1 MIIPAHSYGPAGVGS
16 QGHKAWIPPAVV
28 IHRSWKPGPQALGT
42 PSMKAKKDLHG
53 RVLNHEGTKEDMKK
67 VRINK
72 LISAIITYFFYFVTG

>member
-1 MIIPAHSYGPAGVGS
+1 MGRPEGPEVGAIRHGS
-16 QGHKAWIPPAVV
+16 LRLHVHKGLV
-28 IHRSWKPGPQALGT
+28 STL
-42 PSMKAKKDLHG
+42 SKAKKDLHG

>member
-1 MIIPAHSYGPAGVGS
+1 MMIPAHSYGPAGGS
-16 QGHKAWIPPAVV
+16 GSRDIRHSTLPFQMRVHIL
-28 IHRSWKPGPQALGT
+28 S
-42 PSMKAKKDLHG
+42 KAKKDLHG

>member
-1 MIIPAHSYGPAGVGS
+1 MGRPEGPEVGAIRHSSLWLPV
-16 QGHKAWIPPAVV
+16 HKDLV
-28 IHRSWKPGPQALGT
+28 STLY
-42 PSMKAKKDLHG
+42 KAKKDLHG

>member
-1 MIIPAHSYGPAGVGS
+1 MMIPAHSYGPAGGS
-16 QGHKAWIPPAVV
+16 GSRGHRHSSLWLPVHKGLV
-28 IHRSWKPGPQALGT
+28 STLY
-42 PSMKAKKDLHG
+42 KAKKDLHG